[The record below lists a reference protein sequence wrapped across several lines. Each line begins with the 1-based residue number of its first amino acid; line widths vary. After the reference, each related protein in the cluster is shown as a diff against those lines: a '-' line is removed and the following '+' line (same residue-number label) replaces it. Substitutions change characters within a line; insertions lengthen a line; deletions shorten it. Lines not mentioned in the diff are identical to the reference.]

1 MKSSVKVAIII
12 MLGLALAVGIY
23 VYFSPYQSCV
33 RAYSNTQGAS
43 DYGQAWVAR
52 KCIASQR

>member
-1 MKSSVKVAIII
+1 MKNSVKVAIII
-12 MLGLALAVGIY
+12 VLGLALAVGIY

-33 RAYSNTQGAS
+33 RAYSGTVGAS
-43 DYGQAWVAR
+43 TRGQAWVAQ